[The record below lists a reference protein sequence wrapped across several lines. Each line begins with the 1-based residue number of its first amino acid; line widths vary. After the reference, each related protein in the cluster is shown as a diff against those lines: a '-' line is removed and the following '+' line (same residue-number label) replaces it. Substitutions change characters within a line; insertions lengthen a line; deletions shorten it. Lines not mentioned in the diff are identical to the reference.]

1 MTAYLAAEARAERQ
15 HQRDTLLLLRA
26 SQADA
31 QGFQAVWDA
40 VTED

>member
-1 MTAYLAAEARAERQ
+1 MNAYLAAEARAERQ
-15 HQRDTLLLLRA
+15 QQRTALLLLRA

-40 VTED
+40 VTE